1 MSRGSFVRFR
11 AAARPYAPL
20 ALLAPF
26 AVLALLHLA
35 CARKSPEG
43 AADNDSPRASRV
55 PILVVAVADEP
66 DQLVPPLSRSPAS
79 AALWPWI
86 FPALVRI
93 EGDTLGR
100 GRIEPDLAVSW
111 QAEDGGRA
119 LRFFLDSARLWED
132 TTVVGAS
139 DVVESYR
146 LYRDPAIGGDWA
158 GRLDEIASVESP
170 ADGRGSVLFRFRKS
184 MSRTRALQL
193 ASLPLISS
201 AQWAQAKDR
210 KPALGEPDRLVH
222 SAGPFRIDEWKR
234 GDYIRLARNPFAPQG
249 RTPRTEQLLL
259 RFVPSGRSR
268 AAQVQAGVADLAV
281 DLPVEDVILLRAE
294 SPGIRLVRAG
304 ACAADAIVW
313 NLDHPLWGGLALR
326 RALCGALDLAAIR
339 SAAGG
344 GEEAGDGEPATG
356 EACYGLLRSVG
367 GAERSATARTD
378 VPVGISKPPPV
389 APDSGGS
396 RRPSAPGDSAVS
408 TPGAAGDSAI
418 TRPSAPGDSAASTP
432 GAAGDSA
439 ITRSATPGD
448 SVISPPATSGPSLES
463 APAGADGAST
473 NEGGTANAI
482 SYFGSPPLE
491 LLYSTADL
499 RRERAAVEIALQLD
513 RLGVACRLLPLPEEE
528 CTSRIAARRFEAAL
542 MEWRLPMLQDVGE
555 VYESRGALNP
565 AGFTDASTDSLI
577 ARARSAAADTIP
589 DAWERVEKRATAML
603 PYLFST
609 AGSDSTDSA
618 SNSRDTGP
626 IRLPLTATS

>member
-1 MSRGSFVRFR
+1 MRAEIARGRG
-11 AAARPYAPL
+11 
-20 ALLAPF
+20 
-26 AVLALLHLA
+26 
-35 CARKSPEG
+35 E
-43 AADNDSPRASRV
+43 NDSPRASRV

-119 LRFFLDSARLWED
+119 IRFFLDSSRLWED

-146 LYRDPAIGGDWA
+146 LYRDPAIGGEWA

-170 ADGRGSVLFRFRKS
+170 GDGRGSVLFRFRKS
-184 MSRTRALQL
+184 LSRTRALQL

-222 SAGPFRIDEWKR
+222 SAGPFRVDEWKR

-281 DLPVEDVILLRAE
+281 DLPVEDVVLLRAE

-304 ACAADAIVW
+304 PCAAEAIVW

-326 RALCGALDLAAIR
+326 RALCGALDLSAIR
-339 SAAGG
+339 FAAGG
-344 GEEAGDGEPATG
+344 GEEAGDGGLASG
-356 EACYGLLRSVG
+356 EACYGLLRSAGRSQASAAARVDISDG
-367 GAERSATARTD
+367 VATREPEAPDGNGSRQAATPEDRSA
-378 VPVGISKPPPV
+378 
-389 APDSGGS
+389 
-396 RRPSAPGDSAVS
+396 S
-408 TPGAAGDSAI
+408 TSNAAGDTAI
-418 TRPSAPGDSAASTP
+418 TQPSAPGDSAASSLI
-432 GAAGDSA
+432 AVGDSA
-439 ITRSATPGD
+439 NIQPSVPGD
-448 SVISPPATSGPSLES
+448 SVVSPPATTGSPPDS
-463 APAGADGAST
+463 APAEANGASADD
-473 NEGGTANAI
+473 GGTATAL

-491 LLYSTADL
+491 LLYSTTDP

-513 RLGVACRLLPLPEEE
+513 RLGVACRLLPLSDEE
-528 CTSRIAARRFEAAL
+528 CTSRIAARLFEAAL

-555 VYESRGALNP
+555 VYESGSALNP

-577 ARARSAAADTIP
+577 ARARSAVADTIP
-589 DAWERVEKRATAML
+589 DAWDRVEKRATAML
-603 PYLFST
+603 PYLFFERRVRFDGLG
-609 AGSDSTDSA
+609 AQL
-618 SNSRDTGP
+618 TGYRADP
-626 IRLPLTATS
+626 FAPYGDLLTLERRQPVPSKEAARRR